1 MSRKLRAFV
10 ALALVSFAFTAAA
23 CADVAGP
30 QAPHLNACD
39 TSGADVC

>member
-1 MSRKLRAFV
+1 MSRRIRVLV
-10 ALALVSFAFTAAA
+10 ALFLVSFAFTAAA
-23 CADVAGP
+23 CADATGP